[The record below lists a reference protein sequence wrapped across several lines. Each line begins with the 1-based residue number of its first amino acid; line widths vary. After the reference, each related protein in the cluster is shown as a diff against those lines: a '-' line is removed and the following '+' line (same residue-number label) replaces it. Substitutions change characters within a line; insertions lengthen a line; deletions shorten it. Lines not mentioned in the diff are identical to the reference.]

1 MINISKTYNNVCIKY
16 TNTHT
21 HTHTQG
27 RPETGI
33 PCVIP
38 LYPLNL
44 QESHRMTSM
53 LITRRET
60 FIEQSL
66 GGQALC
72 LEPCLHS
79 FT

>member
-1 MINISKTYNNVCIKY
+1 MINISKTYNSVCIKHI
-16 TNTHT
+16 HT
-21 HTHTQG
+21 HTH
-27 RPETGI
+27 RHCSPETGI

-53 LITRRET
+53 LITKRKT

-79 FT
+79 LT

>member
-1 MINISKTYNNVCIKY
+1 MINISKTYNNVCIKH
-16 TNTHT
+16 THT
-21 HTHTQG
+21 HTHG

-38 LYPLNL
+38 LYPLNW

-53 LITRRET
+53 LITIRET

-66 GGQALC
+66 VAR
-72 LEPCLHS
+72 HYA
-79 FT
+79 